1 MQVPARLRQDGHVTP
16 ARRRRNHEHAVT
28 DVAKAKANQLVGVFE
43 NMVNVPLLT
52 T

>member
-16 ARRRRNHEHAVT
+16 ARRRRNHA